1 MGIFARDR
9 NGQGDA
15 SPAQPLPYSAQ
26 RTLTA
31 SAARIKLNDPSEAAN
46 RAKRT
51 GTDPWQRDAWEY
63 YDAIGEIKSAALL
76 VGAILSRVR
85 LYAAVVE
92 NPDEPPI
99 SVGDASVREENPIDD
114 VFAGRAQRALLRLSS
129 AHGGI
134 GGLVS
139 RAGVNLWVAGECN
152 LVQTPAKLG
161 SGIPERWDIKSV
173 DELVL
178 PTGGKGAAKIM
189 TSRAGTSE
197 DLPADAFVGR
207 IWRAHPRYSDEAD
220 SSIKAVRD
228 ACDEMLLYSKLSR
241 TVGRARMNAG
251 ALLLPDGLSITEKQ
265 DGVNEDIDEVVD
277 PLDPMII
284 TTDSEDDTMEFEDEL
299 MAAMTTPIQDEDSAS
314 AVVPL
319 IIRGPADL
327 LKEVRTISFDRTLD
341 PELIAR
347 SDRALERVLQGLDIP
362 KDIVTG
368 LANVKYSNAVQIDE
382 SMYKAHIEPLIL
394 LVCDALT
401 TVYFRP
407 ALIALGHEELAKT
420 AVIWYDPTE
429 ILTRPDRHQTANDG
443 HDRNVLSDD
452 TWRRM
457 NGFSE
462 ADAPSTRELIVR
474 TILARGPI
482 TDTMIDTLFKLLDP
496 DLFKSVRDEAIEGS
510 PVPLSDHAR
519 SILEGNTP
527 SAPEEPDNAAP
538 PDPATPDP
546 ATDVNVPPPPAREPQ

>member
-1 MGIFARDR
+1 MGIFAKDR
-9 NGQGDA
+9 NGTGDA
-15 SPAQPLPYSAQ
+15 TPAVPLPYNAQ

-31 SAARIKLNDPSEAAN
+31 SAARIKLDDPSEAAN

-51 GTDPWQRDAWEY
+51 GTDSWQRDAWEY

-99 SVGDASVREENPIDD
+99 SVTDAVEREENPIDS

-152 LVQTPAKLG
+152 LVQVPAKLG

-173 DELVL
+173 DELIL
-178 PTGGKGAAKIM
+178 STGKGGAKIR
-189 TSRAGTSE
+189 TSRNGTTE
-197 DLPADAFVGR
+197 DLPDGAFVGR

-220 SSIKAVRD
+220 SSIKSVRD

-265 DGVNEDIDEVVD
+265 DGIDEDEVVD

-347 SDRALERVLQGLDIP
+347 SDRALERVIQGLDIP

-401 TVYFRP
+401 SVYFRP
-407 ALIALGHEELAKT
+407 ALVALGHDELAKT

-443 HDRNVLSDD
+443 HDRNVISDD

-496 DLFKSVRDEAIEGS
+496 EMFKDVRDQAIEGS

-519 SILEGNTP
+519 SILEGDTP
-527 SAPEEPDNAAP
+527 SAPDEPDNAAP
-538 PDPATPDP
+538 PDNATPAPESDDG
-546 ATDVNVPPPPAREPQ
+546 ASVPPPPGGAF